1 MTALLRD
8 SGEAPRV
15 VPAWRR
21 RPCRATLAID
31 LDYIEL
37 CDTID
42 SYFEKCV
49 ADGRRPLLTEMTL
62 AAGFDSFT
70 QLLNHARRR
79 GGETMR
85 ALSRAVLAISVE
97 YEELL
102 QQGSK
107 GAMWMLEKMPEFDS
121 TEKAAQAPARPF
133 EPRAQINLNI
143 SGVVSHETAGAQLTA
158 QQAYLQLIKHKSYE
172 EMMPLLEAQQVH
184 EGEFVEIEFPAGHV
198 DAEPAPPEGR
208 V

>member
-1 MTALLRD
+1 
-8 SGEAPRV
+8 V
-15 VPAWRR
+15 
-21 RPCRATLAID
+21 
-31 LDYIEL
+31 EL
-37 CDTID
+37 CDQID
-42 SYFEKCV
+42 GYFDQC
-49 ADGRRPLLTEMTL
+49 ASSGQRPLLTEMTL

-107 GAMWMLEKMPEFDS
+107 GAQWMLEKLPEFDS
-121 TEKAAQAPARPF
+121 TEKAAQAPSRPF
-133 EPRAQINLNI
+133 EPRAQLQLNI
-143 SGVVSHETAGAQLTA
+143 SGVVSHETAGAHLTA

-172 EMMPLLEAQQVH
+172 EMQPVLEAQQSA
-184 EGEFVEIEFPAGHV
+184 AGDYV
-198 DAEPAPPEGR
+198 VLDFEDEASPL
-208 V
+208 